1 MGSLINYSEI
11 PGYLEAVNR
20 EQTVRE
26 LAFLPVPL
34 PICGVPIRH
43 MNMRHYML
51 LQGCGNRFVCGGRP
65 GPADVLGFLWFL
77 SPEYSTQ
84 AGAREKFAKDYAKAW
99 RSRFSELCGGIVEYL
114 DGVFQDSPASDGT
127 KSKSFTAA
135 AAGMVDTLASQY
147 GWRDEDILEMPIA
160 RIFQYYKRIEARLN
174 PKKPQFNRSDAVISK
189 WLRDRVAQN

>member
-26 LAFLPVPL
+26 LAFLPVQL

-43 MNMRHYML
+43 MNIRHYML

-77 SPEYSTQ
+77 SPEYST
-84 AGAREKFAKDYAKAW
+84 ADGAREAFAKKHANAW
-99 RSRFSELCGGIVEYL
+99 RKRAADLCAGIAEYAES
-114 DGVFQDSPASDGT
+114 VFQDSPASEGAT
-127 KSKSFTAA
+127 GKSFTAA

-147 GWRDEDILEMPIA
+147 GWRDEDILEMPLA

-174 PKKPQFNRSDAVISK
+174 PKKPQFNRSDSVISH
-189 WLRDRVAQN
+189 WLRDRSAQN